1 MSSPDDRINLIE
13 RSLRCFAYGCLS
25 LIPLVGLGFAILA
38 VRKHLKVWADGSK
51 GEWNPARVY
60 LHMGFSLAW
69 LGGLVSLTA
78 LALFMFFLLQSYG
91 F

>member
-1 MSSPDDRINLIE
+1 MPSPDYRISLIE

-25 LIPLVGLGFAILA
+25 LIPLVGLGFAVLA
-38 VRKHLKVWADGSK
+38 IRTHLKVWADRSK
-51 GEWNPARVY
+51 EWNPARVY

-69 LGGLVSLTA
+69 VGGLVSLTT
-78 LALFMFFLLQSYG
+78 LGLFMFILLRSYD

>member
-1 MSSPDDRINLIE
+1 MSLPDDRISLIE

-38 VRKHLKVWADGSK
+38 VRTHLKARADGSK
-51 GEWNPARVY
+51 EWNPAKVY

-69 LGGLVSLTA
+69 LGGLVSLTT
-78 LALFMFFLLQSYG
+78 LALFMFVLLKSYG